1 MPLEGDLPRD
11 KAWTHGRFWLSRA
24 VTILRRGGIIAYP
37 TEGVW
42 GLGCDPFN
50 RTAVE
55 RILALKGRSPRKG
68 LILIGSDVAQF
79 EPWLVG
85 LTRQH
90 RATLAA
96 GWPDALT
103 WLVPDNGHSPRWL
116 TGQHD
121 SIAVRVPAHP
131 LARELAR
138 MFGGPVVS
146 TSANPQGR
154 MAATTQLR
162 ARIYFGRRVDFYLP
176 GVVLHPHQPSEIRDL
191 VSGVVIRA
199 RSAPGRADSPTR
211 IKEQV

>member
-1 MPLEGDLPRD
+1 MPLEGASPPD
-11 KAWTHGRFWLSRA
+11 KGRVHGYFWLSRA
-24 VTILRRGGIIAYP
+24 VAVLRSGGVIAYP

-68 LILIGSDVAQF
+68 LILLGSDVDQF
-79 EPWLVG
+79 APWLTG
-85 LTRQH
+85 LSEQQ

-96 GWPDALT
+96 SWPDALT
-103 WLVPDNGHSPRWL
+103 WLVPDNGYSPRWL

-121 SIAVRVPAHP
+121 SIALRVSAHP

-138 MFGGPVVS
+138 LFGGPVVS

-162 ARIYFGRRVDFYLP
+162 ARVYFGDRVDFYLP
-176 GVVLHPHQPSEIRDL
+176 GAVLNPHQPSEIRDL
-191 VSGVVIRA
+191 VSGTVIRA
-199 RSAPGRADSPTR
+199 RPVIGSDIRPPFE
-211 IKEQV
+211 KQV

>member
-1 MPLEGDLPRD
+1 MPLEGALPRD
-11 KAWTHGRFWLSRA
+11 NDWVHGYFWLSRA
-24 VTILRRGGIIAYP
+24 LAALRKGGVIAYP

-50 RTAVE
+50 RAAVE

-68 LILIGSDVAQF
+68 LILIGSDVDQF
-79 EPWLVG
+79 EPWLRG
-85 LTRQH
+85 LPPQH

-96 GWPDALT
+96 SWPDAVT

-121 SIAVRVPAHP
+121 SIALRVPAHP

-138 MFGGPVVS
+138 VFGGPIVS

-154 MAATTQLR
+154 AAATTPLR
-162 ARIYFGRRVDFYLP
+162 ARVYFGDRVDFYLP
-176 GVVLHPHQPSEIRDL
+176 GRVLHPNQPSEIRDL
-191 VSGVVIRA
+191 LSGAVIRA
-199 RSAPGRADSPTR
+199 RPVPPRPPL
-211 IKEQV
+211 